1 MLRRYLPIALP
12 LVALLVVG
20 IVLLSLDHSDTV
32 LVAVGLGVIAAAS
45 IGLVSLAFYAVGRS
59 EDEERA
65 SRTGESA
72 PSRPRTPRP

>member
-1 MLRRYLPIALP
+1 MFRPYVRWAIP
-12 LVALLVVG
+12 LVVALAAG
-20 IVLLSLDHSDTV
+20 IVMLSLDHSDTV
-32 LVAVGLGVIAAAS
+32 LVAVGLGVVALAS

-65 SRTGESA
+65 SSGGSA